1 MICPKCGFEQP
12 ENPECARCGIIVSRY
27 KGPVLG
33 AAPVPPG
40 PPAGY
45 PPAPARPAGGP
56 PPPPPG
62 YGTPPPPP
70 FGDET
75 VSINAAPSQPP
86 MMNAGGSLYGDPV
99 PALAGGGTIYGG
111 PPPAAVAGTVYGGP
125 AAPSPYGVSR
135 PAPSYRGPDLTM
147 GSLLGES
154 FSVYF
159 ANFIPFLLISALVL
173 APLFAFVAYVSTLSA
188 DPAKMLPFLLA
199 AIPIQLVCSQV
210 AAAGMAYGVYQHL
223 RGGSPSVSDCLR
235 IGLSSFLPVLGLAIV
250 HSLGIMAGLILCL
263 APGILLAIRWAVAIP
278 VMVEEK
284 PGILEALQ
292 RSSHLTDGYRGT
304 VFGVL
309 FVMGLIQNLSNKALE
324 LSIDDLGTYLM
335 ATSVVDLFTT
345 GLASTAAAVMYYRL
359 RSAKES
365 IDVDQISSVFD

>member
-12 ENPECARCGIIVSRY
+12 DSPDCARCGIIISRY

-45 PPAPARPAGGP
+45 SPAPPRAGGP

-62 YGTPPPPP
+62 YGAPPPPP
-70 FGDET
+70 PAFGDET
-75 VSINAAPSQPP
+75 VSLNA
-86 MMNAGGSLYGDPV
+86 L
-99 PALAGGGTIYGG
+99 
-111 PPPAAVAGTVYGGP
+111 PPPAPMAAMAGGGTVYGGP
-125 AAPSPYGVSR
+125 PPVAVTGTVYGGPTAAPVPSPYGAPR
-135 PAPSYRGPDLTM
+135 PAYRGPELTM

-173 APLFAFVAYVSTLSA
+173 APLFVFVAYVSTLSA

-199 AIPIQLVCSQV
+199 AIPIQLVCAQV

-250 HSLGIMAGLILCL
+250 HSLGILVGVMLCL

-284 PGILEALQ
+284 PGIMDALR
-292 RSSHLTDGYRGT
+292 RSTDLTDGYRGT

-359 RSAKES
+359 RSVKES
-365 IDVDQISSVFD
+365 IDVDQISSVFA